1 MDSNNNFNLNQEFIA
16 NLAKYERDKLLNE
29 NETGNYEDSIDDENE
44 SLFSFGDNEEEMEK
58 IIIKNNIITVSSID
72 RDWYN
77 NNETPYEFNVK
88 LGGGLQNNYSFI
100 DYEPKNIISI
110 GIDKLL
116 VNSRNINFDYT
127 LENRNITST
136 PFLNVMINNIDG
148 ITYTTNQS
156 TSKSLGIMTPYS
168 TVPKQDNLDS
178 HIEYTN
184 LLNHQKEY
192 YNNPL
197 SSLSKL
203 EITVKNHINDNPNK
217 INDVLNIKNITYNPA
232 VSSNVATEYLVVE
245 TSEYFS
251 NSQYKTGDIV
261 KFKNYENI
269 NTNVYTSAKTF
280 NTFINREEGHNIIN
294 TSKTDTNKFLS
305 NRIHIPI
312 PYELST
318 STGNV
323 SEINWYSEFKSSSL
337 SDITLSGSITDTS
350 GKLINTNLQNVLIF
364 RIKTLEKESNFM
376 NKDSLTK

>member
-1 MDSNNNFNLNQEFIA
+1 MDNNNFNLNQEFLA
-16 NLAKYERDKLLNE
+16 NLAKYEKEKLLDE

-44 SLFSFGDNEEEMEK
+44 SLFSFEDNEEEMEK
-58 IIIKNNIITVSSID
+58 IIIKNNIITISSID
-72 RDWYN
+72 REWYN
-77 NNETPYEFNVK
+77 NNETPYNFDVK
-88 LGGGLQNNYSFI
+88 LGGGLQNDFSFI

-127 LENRNITST
+127 IKNRNVTST
-136 PFLNVMINNIDG
+136 PFLNVMVNNIDG

-197 SSLSKL
+197 ASLSKL
-203 EITVKNHINDNPNK
+203 EIKIKNHMNNTPNE

-245 TSEYFS
+245 TNEYFS
-251 NSQYKTGDIV
+251 NSQYKTGDII
-261 KFKNYENI
+261 KFNSYQNI
-269 NTNVYTSAKTF
+269 NTNVYSSAKTF
-280 NTFINREEGHNIIN
+280 NTFINRDVGHNIID
-294 TSKTDTNKFLS
+294 TSKTDSNKLLS

-323 SEINWYSEFKSSSL
+323 SELDWYSEFKSSSL
-337 SDITLSGSITDTS
+337 SDVTLSGSITDTS
-350 GKLINTNLQNVLIF
+350 GKLINTNLQNILVF
-364 RIKTLEKESNFM
+364 RIKTIEKESNFM
-376 NKDSLTK
+376 NKDSLIK